1 MKDNFEPSLVLVLK
15 SEGGNVDNP
24 KDPGGRTHE
33 GITQRTYNAYR
44 KRRGLPQQS
53 DYLATEAE
61 VADIYHS
68 SYWEPWGDDL
78 PLGVDYI
85 YFDFAVNAGPHRS
98 MMILQ
103 RALVVQADGDF
114 GQITRMALV
123 RARPS
128 AVINLFSSYKESYYK
143 SLHEKEFLQGWL
155 NRTAAVK
162 AAALEMAND
171 SRPKV

>member
-1 MKDNFEPSLVLVLK
+1 MKDNFEPSLALVLK

-53 DYLATEAE
+53 DYLATDAE
-61 VADIYHS
+61 VADIYYG

-85 YFDFAVNAGPHRS
+85 YFDFAVNAGPLRS
-98 MMILQ
+98 MQMLQ
-103 RALVVQADGDF
+103 KALGVQADGNF
-114 GQITRMALV
+114 GQITRAAL
-123 RARPS
+123 AKFS
-128 AVINLFSSYKESYYK
+128 ATSIITIFSMYKVEYYK

-162 AAALEMAND
+162 AAALEMADD